1 MKEFIIGLL
10 ISLSMVSSGWAH
22 DKREV
27 AGKFTFIVGF
37 VTEPA
42 FAGSMNGVDLR
53 VLEGGSDKP
62 VEGLEK
68 TLEVTVIKDG
78 TKEEKLLPFRPRYKD
93 PGRYAAYFMPTAPG
107 SYIFEIKGSINGVK
121 VNETFQS
128 GKDHFH
134 DVEIPVR
141 LP

>member
-1 MKEFIIGLL
+1 MEKVVIGVLL
-10 ISLSMVSSGWAH
+10 SICLSTLSLAH
-22 DKREV
+22 DKRDVE
-27 AGKFTFIVGF
+27 GKFTFVVGF
-37 VTEPA
+37 VNEPA

-53 VLEGGSDKP
+53 VLEGKSDKP

-78 TKEEKLLPFRPRYKD
+78 TKNEKLLPLRPRYKD

-107 SYIFEIKGSINGVK
+107 SYIFMIKGTVNGVK

-134 DVEIPVR
+134 DVEEPVR